1 MVVNKRTPASGPHTH
16 SSSPSTSNTGVYITF
31 SKKDDAAR
39 AIEAVDGTNYEGKIK
54 DTYITR
60 QNYKSDVWHY
70 EILLVLP

>member
-1 MVVNKRTPASGPHTH
+1 LRSHDYFGQYGKITKVVVNKRTPASGPHTH

-54 DTYITR
+54 DTYI
-60 QNYKSDVWHY
+60 
-70 EILLVLP
+70 

>member
-54 DTYITR
+54 DTYI
-60 QNYKSDVWHY
+60 
-70 EILLVLP
+70 